1 MKHILYLLIALALL
15 QGCSKNADTNS
26 GPFKEIFSQFDTPTT
41 NLSPEE
47 IKKISDQVK
56 EDLQAMGTN
65 VLTCVVEEMNSY
77 KIAKMD
83 YPWALD
89 KDVGRRFQNLLIV
102 FGLLGKDMEPIIPEF
117 VTNLNP
123 RRNFV
128 AAIYGLL
135 NCGTLGMPYLEEA
148 LNHPDENIRLA
159 VTLAL
164 IGCRNTIE
172 GWKPSPELS
181 KAVYAASVS
190 LLENEDL
197 EIYGIV
203 GVARYCTD
211 PEESISLLMDR
222 FTKETDTIMR
232 VAFIKLS
239 AQIYREFSYSD
250 KNFLA
255 TLEEIAKKE
264 DNEEMVRKVAQSV
277 LRDIAEQESTSKE
290 HHQ

>member
-1 MKHILYLLIALALL
+1 
-15 QGCSKNADTNS
+15 
-26 GPFKEIFSQFDTPTT
+26 
-41 NLSPEE
+41 
-47 IKKISDQVK
+47 VK

-123 RRNFV
+123 GRNFV

-164 IGCRNTIE
+164 VGCRNTIE
-172 GWKPSPELS
+172 GWEPSPELS
-181 KAVYAASVS
+181 KAVHAASVS
-190 LLENEDL
+190 LLGNEDL
-197 EIYGIV
+197 RIYGIV

-211 PEESISLLMDR
+211 PEESISILMDR
-222 FTKETDTIMR
+222 FTKETNAIMR

-239 AQIYREFSYSD
+239 AQVYREFSCSD
-250 KNFLA
+250 KSFLA
-255 TLEEIAKKE
+255 ALEEIAKDE
-264 DNEEMVRKVAQSV
+264 NNEEMVRKVAQNI
-277 LRDIAEQESTSKE
+277 LKDIAEQESTSKE